1 MTLLDDGGTM
11 HEGSVAFLPRGVM
24 IRISKLVRLSI
35 GTALIAACSRGASMI
50 PSTAA
55 RPAAA
60 PGPTTAAPR
69 PLPNDLKWFRL
80 SAEYRALARQAYGLA
95 GERLPELSRGL
106 AAGSWGVILDADE
119 TILDNS
125 EYERRRFMADSGY
138 TDASWMTWVNER
150 AAAAVPGSVDFT
162 KRVRSLG
169 GRVVVVT
176 NRAESLCVPTRANLA
191 SIGVEADAVL
201 CQPSGESDKNP
212 RFDRIERG
220 SAAAGLPPLHIVEW
234 LGDNIMDFPHL
245 TQAARNDPAQ
255 LAEFGKRYFILPNPM
270 YGSWQQNREP

>member
-1 MTLLDDGGTM
+1 M
-11 HEGSVAFLPRGVM
+11 HEVTDAFLPGGAM
-24 IRISKLVRLSI
+24 TWTFKLARLSL
-35 GTALIAACSRGASMI
+35 GVALIAACSRGASMI
-50 PSTAA
+50 PSTTAQPA
-55 RPAAA
+55 TVSRPSA
-60 PGPTTAAPR
+60 PAPR
-69 PLPNDLKWFRL
+69 ALSNDIKWFRL
-80 SAEYRALARQAYGLA
+80 SAEYRALARQAYGFA

-125 EYERRRFMADSGY
+125 EYERRRFVADSGY
-138 TDASWMTWVNER
+138 TDASWLAWVNER
-150 AAAAVPGSVDFT
+150 AAVAVPGSVEFT
-162 KRVRSLG
+162 KRVRALG

-176 NRAESLCVPTRANLA
+176 NRADSLCTPTRANLA

-201 CQPSGESDKNP
+201 CQPPGEGDKNP
-212 RFDRIERG
+212 RFDRVERG
-220 SAAAGLPPLHIVEW
+220 SAAPGLPPLHIVEW

-255 LAEFGKRYFILPNPM
+255 LADFGKHYFILPNPM